1 MIVLLMYHRVLLRQA
16 VPQKVLRWVVLQLV
30 ALQKVLQKVHQWAD
44 LHSRHLL
51 LRVQKVL
58 RWVLKVDQWV
68 DLQSLRVVVI
78 VLWVLRFHQM
88 FLLRLHS
95 LRLLLH
101 QRCNLRWMLGLLLN
115 LRLSLHQIF
124 HSLRLR
130 LRQR

>member
-1 MIVLLMYHRVLLRQA
+1 MYLRVLLRQA
-16 VPQKVLRWVVLQLV
+16 VPLKDLQWVDLQWVV
-30 ALQKVLQKVHQWAD
+30 

-78 VLWVLRFHQM
+78 VLRVLLLRQM
-88 FLLRLHS
+88 FHLR
-95 LRLLLH
+95 
-101 QRCNLRWMLGLLLN
+101 
-115 LRLSLHQIF
+115 F